1 MISPVLRPM
10 LWSALVSAVAS
21 AVLAAPAYAEPGVPV
36 TVPDTGSRP
45 VATGPLQL
53 PGGAPA
59 DGIPGAVTVPTT
71 TGASVLETQILAAE
85 ARVGE
90 LGTRL
95 LELEQQRVE
104 AESQLRTAER
114 DLEFARAALTQ
125 AQQRADQAAAEAIK
139 VDAALPPGAFAADL
153 RHLDLLRRVNLGE
166 RVEGATGPVAGEL
179 ARAGTDEQVATQAHA
194 AAESRLRGVQEQYA
208 ATEKA
213 LRDEEAKLLKL
224 REDNAAQLVELA
236 REQERAEQRIG
247 AGYVDQPTNGLGAH
261 PTAQAAVAYAR
272 KQLGDRYVWATQGPD
287 TFDCSGLMWAAY
299 RSAGYYQLP
308 RISRDQY
315 RATRSRTVPRTALLP
330 GDLLFF
336 ASGSSWTSIHHVGM
350 YIGGGKMIHA
360 PNSRERVKIST
371 PSWSRLYAATRVV
384 GAVPAPSASPTP
396 SPTPS
401 KPPTAKPTPTPST
414 TPKPK
419 PTATPRPTTP
429 TPSPTGSTTPTTAPA
444 PTPSR
449 TTAPAPSPT
458 RTTAP
463 APSPSDDEPPGNHDS
478 STAPTTAAT
487 SRTPD
492 ESDSSVTP
500 STLGG
505 S

>member
-1 MISPVLRPM
+1 M
-10 LWSALVSAVAS
+10 LWSALMSAVAS

-45 VATGPLQL
+45 ALTAPLQL
-53 PGGAPA
+53 PGGAPPA
-59 DGIPGAVTVPTT
+59 AAPGSVGVTAT
-71 TGASVLETQILAAE
+71 TGASALETQILAAE

-104 AESQLRTAER
+104 AEAQLRTAER

-125 AQQRADQAAAEAIK
+125 AQQHADQAAAEAIK
-139 VDAALPPGAFAADL
+139 VDAALPPGGFAADL
-153 RHLDLLRRVNLGE
+153 RHLDMLRRVNLGE
-166 RVEGATGPVAGEL
+166 RVEGATGPAAGGL
-179 ARAGTDEQVATQAHA
+179 ARARTDEQVSAQAHL
-194 AAESRLRGVQEQYA
+194 AAESRLKGVQEQYA
-208 ATEKA
+208 ATQKA

-224 REDNAAQLVELA
+224 REENAAQLVELA
-236 REQERAEQRIG
+236 RQQERAEQQLGIG
-247 AGYVDQPTNGLGAH
+247 SGESANGMTAH
-261 PTAQAAVAYAR
+261 PTALAAVEYAR
-272 KQLGDRYVWATQGPD
+272 KQLGDKYVWATEGPD

-315 RATRSRTVPRTALLP
+315 RATQSRTVPRSALLP

-360 PNSRERVKIST
+360 PNSREVVKIST

-396 SPTPS
+396 S
-401 KPPTAKPTPTPST
+401 KPPTTKPKPTPTTKPTPKPTPTPT
-414 TPKPK
+414 TKPTPKPTPTPTTK
-419 PTATPRPTTP
+419 PTPKPTPTPTTEP
-429 TPSPTGSTTPTTAPA
+429 TPSPTTTPPED
-444 PTPSR
+444 PTPTVS
-449 TTAPAPSPT
+449 T
-458 RTTAP
+458 
-463 APSPSDDEPPGNHDS
+463 S
-478 STAPTTAAT
+478 SVAPTTAT
-487 SRTPD
+487 SSEAPE
-492 ESDSSVTP
+492 ESVSATP
-500 STLGG
+500 STVGG
-505 S
+505 N